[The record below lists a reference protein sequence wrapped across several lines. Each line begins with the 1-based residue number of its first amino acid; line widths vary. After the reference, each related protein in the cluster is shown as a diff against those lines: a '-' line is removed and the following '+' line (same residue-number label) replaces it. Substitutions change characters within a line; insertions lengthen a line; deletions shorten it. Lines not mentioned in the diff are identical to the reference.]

1 MDARFGLNSWL
12 KQDQDEE
19 VSNHSIVW
27 QQLNQSK
34 SMLIEWTQNEKMN
47 FENCKK
53 KKWKLVAVMY
63 GRIKSQ
69 FQKHLNY
76 LILESDNSFRIFEI
90 LIKRSTQSQRFWIRT
105 FSRYKIYTNL
115 SLLFVH
121 SIRKSS
127 SPILIKW
134 CEEFM
139 LSRKMRQV
147 CDESFMMKS
156 QI

>member
-27 QQLNQSK
+27 LQLNQSK

-63 GRIKSQ
+63 GRIK
-69 FQKHLNY
+69 
-76 LILESDNSFRIFEI
+76 
-90 LIKRSTQSQRFWIRT
+90 
-105 FSRYKIYTNL
+105 
-115 SLLFVH
+115 
-121 SIRKSS
+121 
-127 SPILIKW
+127 
-134 CEEFM
+134 
-139 LSRKMRQV
+139 
-147 CDESFMMKS
+147 
-156 QI
+156 